1 MFSEIAYAMGGMAPQ
16 GGQAGGAAGIAYQFG
31 PIILI
36 IAVFYFVLIRPQ
48 QKKAKQHQEMLQ
60 NLKKGDAVITNGGMY
75 GRIVDFQDEAVIVDL
90 GDQKVYMLRGALNVL
105 PANQKSPIAFQ
116 PKKAEKKKSAPAAEK
131 AADTNEDSAENE
143 E

>member
-1 MFSEIAYAMGGMAPQ
+1 MFSSIAYAMAPSAQQ
-16 GGQAGGAAGIAYQFG
+16 GGQEAGPMGLIGSFM

-60 NLKKGDAVITNGGMY
+60 SLKKGDAVVTNGGMY
-75 GRIVDFQDEAVIVDL
+75 GRIVDFQDEMVIVDL

-105 PANQKSPIAFQ
+105 PANQKSPIA
-116 PKKAEKKKSAPAAEK
+116 PLKKDKKKSAAAAEEQ
-131 AADTNEDSAENE
+131 EDAGE